1 MWVGGEGGALVKRI
15 VYHWVC
21 TAFNC
26 KFKHTT
32 EITALQDIQRVSHSI
47 SLIDLGCY
55 FHFILTFLYILIS
68 EIARDRRFQ
77 LQAIDIHKSKRLS
90 KNSLSHVTFA
100 TFFFFFFRRE
110 AKFIFLGNFV
120 HIRTAFCMLA
130 SCISTQMIM
139 HFCEH

>member
-1 MWVGGEGGALVKRI
+1 VDGEGGGGGALVKRK
-15 VYHWVC
+15 VYQWAS

-32 EITALQDIQRVSHSI
+32 EITALQDNQPVSHSI

-68 EIARDRRFQ
+68 EIARVRRFQ

-100 TFFFFFFRRE
+100 TFFFFRRE
-110 AKFIFLGNFV
+110 AKLIFLGNFV

-130 SCISTQMIM
+130 SCSSTEMIM